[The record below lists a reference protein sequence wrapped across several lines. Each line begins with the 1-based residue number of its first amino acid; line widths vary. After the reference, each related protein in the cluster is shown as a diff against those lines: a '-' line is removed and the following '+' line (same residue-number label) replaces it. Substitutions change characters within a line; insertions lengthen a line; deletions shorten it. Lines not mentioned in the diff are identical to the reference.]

1 MYGPAQSSLNPLG
14 NPILNLDQITGLS
27 CLALPCLL
35 ALLVAMFAK
44 CQQNI
49 RSCSLQKKGWRSTL
63 ALTYSAIGVVYG
75 DVGTSPLY
83 VFSSTFTENTPSETD
98 VLGAMSIIFWTI
110 TLID

>member
-1 MYGPAQSSLNPLG
+1 M
-14 NPILNLDQITGLS
+14 
-27 CLALPCLL
+27 
-35 ALLVAMFAK
+35 
-44 CQQNI
+44 
-49 RSCSLQKKGWRSTL
+49 LQKKGWRSTL

-110 TLID
+110 TLIVVVKYMLIVLLADDNGEGQYACRRA

>member
-1 MYGPAQSSLNPLG
+1 MLVS
-14 NPILNLDQITGLS
+14 
-27 CLALPCLL
+27 
-35 ALLVAMFAK
+35 LVACCV
-44 CQQNI
+44 CQLPI
-49 RSCSLQKKGWRSTL
+49 EHLLMLLQKNGWRSTL

-110 TLID
+110 TLIVVVKYMLIVLLADDNGEGQYACA